1 MEYQISCAGKHSYQV
16 EDFEFEERPN
26 IGTKIV
32 GEDSKGDEYVIVS
45 EQCVPFDIPTYTAHK
60 IE

>member
-1 MEYQISCAGKHSYQV
+1 MEYQISCAGKHSYHV

-45 EQCVPFDIPTYTAHK
+45 EQIGRAHV
-60 IE
+60 